1 MPHLS
6 KRKLDDK
13 TERLLN
19 SALFSLFSN
28 LKTPQSERL
37 ITALLTDTERL
48 MLAKRVGASLLI
60 SEGVSQKSISG
71 SLKLSEETVHKF
83 ILIINAGD
91 RSTWE
96 FILTKLK
103 RWHEF
108 STLKEVL
115 KEAGVYALKKFSRGM
130 AGKI

>member
-6 KRKLDDK
+6 KRKLDAK

-28 LKTPQSERL
+28 LKSSQAERL
-37 ITALLTDTERL
+37 IRTLLTDTERL
-48 MLAKRVGASLLI
+48 MLAKRVGASFLI
-60 SEGVSQKSISG
+60 SENVPQNKISE

-91 RSTWE
+91 KSTWE
-96 FILTKLK
+96 FILGKLK
-103 RWHEF
+103 RWQEF
-108 STLKEVL
+108 SILREAL
-115 KEAGVYALKKFSRGM
+115 KEAGTYALKKFSRGM